1 MKTFGMVFKEKRLA
15 LNYTQGEIG
24 DKLGISGAAV
34 SKYEK
39 ELGYPD
45 ITLLPSIADLFQ
57 CSIDELFDRDKS
69 VRINDNK
76 KDMDKLVF
84 VVEGSSAEGD
94 KMKLNLPL
102 PLIKVLVSSGQN
114 LSAITNNEKL
124 SQIDFKELL
133 ALVEQGL
140 LGEIFEG
147 SSANGDKIKICVE

>member
-1 MKTFGMVFKEKRLA
+1 
-15 LNYTQGEIG
+15 
-24 DKLGISGAAV
+24 
-34 SKYEK
+34 
-39 ELGYPD
+39 
-45 ITLLPSIADLFQ
+45 
-57 CSIDELFDRDKS
+57 
-69 VRINDNK
+69 
-76 KDMDKLVF
+76 MDKLVF